1 MVQVNVTLTETIK
14 KLLDEKKYSTLRDI
28 LTTMMPFD
36 IAAVFRELQDEK
48 TPILFRILPKEL
60 AAETFVEMD
69 EETQEF
75 LIHGFSDSELK
86 EIVDELFVDDA
97 VDLIEEMPANVV
109 KRILRQADKQTRR
122 EINELLKYPED
133 SAGSIMTTEFI
144 SLRPDMTAEMAI
156 KRIRRTGVD
165 KETIY
170 TCYVNDDNNKLIGI
184 TTVKDLL
191 LAEDDRPVRELMEEN
206 VISVHTLADQ
216 EEVATLFSNY
226 DFLALPVVDNEQ
238 RIVGIVTIDDA
249 IDVIRE
255 EATEDIEK
263 MAAVLPSDKP
273 YMRTSVWGIYK
284 KRVPWLLVL
293 MLSATFT
300 STIISSF
307 DGMLA
312 SVIILSSFIPMITG
326 SGGNAGSQASVS
338 VIRALSLGEIEFK
351 SMFKVLW
358 KELRVALLCGV
369 TLAAANF
376 IKLLLFDLRGHENGV
391 LIALVVSLTLV
402 GTIVM
407 AKIVG
412 SSLPLLSSKI
422 GLDPAVMA
430 NPLISTVCDSLS
442 LLIYCGVAS
451 LMLVLSGPFRRI
463 AFSAAGYGRVYRP
476 FFCFPIKRPQIKN
489 LQKNFR

>member
-1 MVQVNVTLTETIK
+1 MIQVNVTITETIK
-14 KLLDEKKYSTLRDI
+14 KLLEEKKFNTLRDI
-28 LTTMMPFD
+28 LVTMKPYD
-36 IAAVFRELQDEK
+36 IAAVFEELQDEK

-69 EETQEF
+69 EDTQEF

-86 EIVDELFVDDA
+86 EIVNELFVDDA
-97 VDLIEEMPANVV
+97 VDIIEEMPANVV
-109 KRILRQADKQTRR
+109 KRILRQADKDMRR

-144 SLRPDMTAEMAI
+144 VLRPDMTAEMAI

-170 TCYVNDDNNKLIGI
+170 TCYVTDSNNRLIGI

-191 LAEDDRPVRELMEEN
+191 LAEDDDPVKDMMEEN
-206 VISVHTLADQ
+206 VISVHTLDDQ
-216 EEVATLFSNY
+216 EQVAQLFSNY

-238 RIVGIVTIDDA
+238 RLVGIVTIDDA

-255 EATEDIEK
+255 EATEDFEK

-273 YMRTSVWGIYK
+273 YMKTSVWGIYK
-284 KRVPWLLVL
+284 KRVPWLLIL

-351 SMFKVLW
+351 SMFVVLW
-358 KELRVALLCGV
+358 KELRVAFFCGL
-369 TLAAANF
+369 TLAVANF
-376 IKLLLFDLRGHENGV
+376 VKLMIFDLRGHDNA
-391 LIALVVSLTLV
+391 LFIALVVSLTLV
-402 GTIVM
+402 GTIIM
-407 AKIVG
+407 AKLVG
-412 SSLPLLSSKI
+412 ASLPLLSSKI

-430 NPLISTVCDSLS
+430 NPLITTVCDSLS
-442 LLIYCGVAS
+442 LLIYFGVAS
-451 LMLVLSGPFRRI
+451 MVL
-463 AFSAAGYGRVYRP
+463 
-476 FFCFPIKRPQIKN
+476 Q
-489 LQKNFR
+489 L

>member
-1 MVQVNVTLTETIK
+1 MIQVNVTLTETIK
-14 KLLDEKKYSTLRDI
+14 VLLEEKKYNTLRDI
-28 LTTMMPFD
+28 LVTMKPFD
-36 IAAVFRELQDEK
+36 IAAVFEELQDEK

-60 AAETFVEMD
+60 AAETFIEMD
-69 EETQEF
+69 EDTQEF

-86 EIVDELFVDDA
+86 EVVDELFVDDA

-109 KRILRQADKQTRR
+109 KRILRQADKDMRR

-144 SLRPDMTAEMAI
+144 VLRPDMTAEMAI

-170 TCYVNDDNNKLIGI
+170 TCYVTDDNSKLIGI
-184 TTVKDLL
+184 TSVKDLL
-191 LAEDDRPVRELMEEN
+191 LADDDKVVRDLMEEN
-206 VISVHTLADQ
+206 VISVFTLDDQ
-216 EEVATLFSNY
+216 EQVAQIFSAY
-226 DFLALPVVDNEQ
+226 DFLAVPVVDKEQ
-238 RIVGIVTIDDA
+238 RLVGIVTIDDA
-249 IDVIRE
+249 IDVIQE

-273 YMRTSVWGIYK
+273 YMKTSVWGIYK
-284 KRVPWLLVL
+284 KRVPWLLIL

-307 DGMLA
+307 DSVLA
-312 SVIILSSFIPMITG
+312 QVLILSSFIPMITG

-358 KELRVALLCGV
+358 KEFRVAIFCGL

-376 IKLLLFDLRGHENGV
+376 IKLMIFDLRGHENGFF
-391 LIALVVSLTLV
+391 IALVVSLTLV
-402 GTIVM
+402 GTIIM

-442 LLIYCGVAS
+442 LLIYFAVAKS
-451 LMLVLSGPFRRI
+451 ILHL
-463 AFSAAGYGRVYRP
+463 
-476 FFCFPIKRPQIKN
+476 
-489 LQKNFR
+489 

>member
-1 MVQVNVTLTETIK
+1 MIQVNVTLTETIK
-14 KLLDEKKYSTLRDI
+14 VLLEEKKYSTLRDI
-28 LTTMMPFD
+28 LTTMKPFD
-36 IAAVFRELQDEK
+36 IAAVFEELQDEK

-69 EETQEF
+69 EDTQEF
-75 LIHGFSDSELK
+75 LIHGFSDNELK
-86 EIVDELFVDDA
+86 EVVDELFVDDA

-109 KRILRQADKQTRR
+109 KRILRQADKETRR
-122 EINELLKYPED
+122 QINELLKYPED

-170 TCYVNDDNNKLIGI
+170 TCYVNDDYNRLIGI

-191 LAEDDRPVRELMEEN
+191 LADDDDLVKDMMEEN
-206 VISVHTLADQ
+206 VISVHTLDDQ
-216 EEVATLFSNY
+216 EMVARIFSDY

-300 STIISSF
+300 STIISAF

-338 VIRALSLGEIEFK
+338 VIRALSLGEIEFR

-358 KELRVALLCGV
+358 KELRVAALCGL

-376 IKLLLFDLRGHENGV
+376 VKLMVFDLRGNENAV
-391 LIALVVSLTLV
+391 VIALVVSLTLV
-402 GTIVM
+402 GTIIM

-442 LLIYCGVAS
+442 LLIYFGVAS
-451 LMLVLSGPFRRI
+451 TLLEL
-463 AFSAAGYGRVYRP
+463 
-476 FFCFPIKRPQIKN
+476 
-489 LQKNFR
+489 

>member
-1 MVQVNVTLTETIK
+1 MQNAKGGERMVTVNVTLTETIK
-14 KLLDEKKYSTLRDI
+14 VLLDEKKYNSLRDI
-28 LTTMMPFD
+28 LVTMKPFD
-36 IAAVFRELQDEK
+36 IAAVFEELQDEK

-60 AAETFVEMD
+60 AADTFVEMD

-97 VDLIEEMPANVV
+97 VDIIEEMPANVV
-109 KRILRQADKQTRR
+109 KRILRQADKDMRR

-144 SLRPDMTAEMAI
+144 ILRPDMTAEMAI

-170 TCYVNDDNNKLIGI
+170 TCYVTDENNRLIGI

-191 LAEDDRPVRELMEEN
+191 LAEDDDIVRDMMEEN
-206 VISVHTLADQ
+206 VISVHTLDDQ
-216 EEVATLFSNY
+216 EQVAQIFSDY

-238 RIVGIVTIDDA
+238 RLVGIVTIDDA

-273 YMRTSVWGIYK
+273 YMKTSVWGIYK

-307 DGMLA
+307 DSMLA

-351 SMFKVLW
+351 SMFTVLW
-358 KELRVALLCGV
+358 KELRVAFFCGL

-376 IKLLLFDLRGHENGV
+376 VKLLVFDLRGHENAFF
-391 LIALVVSLTLV
+391 IALVVSLTLV
-402 GTIVM
+402 GTIIM

-442 LLIYCGVAS
+442 LLIYFGVAS
-451 LMLVLSGPFRRI
+451 VILKL
-463 AFSAAGYGRVYRP
+463 
-476 FFCFPIKRPQIKN
+476 
-489 LQKNFR
+489 

>member
-1 MVQVNVTLTETIK
+1 MIQVNVTLTETIK
-14 KLLDEKKYSTLRDI
+14 VLLEEKKYSTLRDI
-28 LTTMMPFD
+28 LTTMKPFD
-36 IAAVFRELQDEK
+36 IAAVFEELQDEK

-69 EETQEF
+69 EDTQEF
-75 LIHGFSDSELK
+75 LIHGFSDNELK
-86 EIVDELFVDDA
+86 EVVDELFVDDA

-109 KRILRQADKQTRR
+109 KRILRQADKETRR
-122 EINELLKYPED
+122 QINELLKYPED

-170 TCYVNDDNNKLIGI
+170 TCYVNDDYNRLIGI

-191 LAEDDRPVRELMEEN
+191 LADDDDLVKDMMEEN
-206 VISVHTLADQ
+206 VISVHTLDDQ
-216 EEVATLFSNY
+216 EMVARIFSDY

-300 STIISSF
+300 STIISAF

-338 VIRALSLGEIEFK
+338 VIRALSLGEIECK

-358 KELRVALLCGV
+358 QELRVAALCGL

-376 IKLLLFDLRGHENGV
+376 VKLMVFDLRGNENAV
-391 LIALVVSLTLV
+391 VIALVVSLTLV
-402 GTIVM
+402 GTIIM

-442 LLIYCGVAS
+442 LLIYFGVAS
-451 LMLVLSGPFRRI
+451 TLLEL
-463 AFSAAGYGRVYRP
+463 
-476 FFCFPIKRPQIKN
+476 
-489 LQKNFR
+489 

>member
-1 MVQVNVTLTETIK
+1 MMIQVNVTLTETIK
-14 KLLDEKKYSTLRDI
+14 KLLEEKKFNTLRDI
-28 LTTMMPFD
+28 LVTMKPYD
-36 IAAVFRELQDEK
+36 IAAVFEELQDEK

-86 EIVDELFVDDA
+86 EVVDELFVDDA
-97 VDLIEEMPANVV
+97 VDIIEEMPANVV
-109 KRILRQADKQTRR
+109 KRILRQADKDMRR

-144 SLRPDMTAEMAI
+144 VLRPDMTAEMAI

-170 TCYVNDDNNKLIGI
+170 TCYVTDQNNRLIGI

-191 LAEDDRPVRELMEEN
+191 LAEDDDCVKDMMEEN
-206 VISVHTLADQ
+206 VISVFTLDDQ
-216 EEVATLFSNY
+216 EQVAQLFSNY
-226 DFLALPVVDNEQ
+226 DFLALPVVDKEQ
-238 RIVGIVTIDDA
+238 RLVGIVTIDDA

-255 EATEDIEK
+255 EATEDFEK

-273 YMRTSVWGIYK
+273 YMKTSVWGIYK
-284 KRVPWLLVL
+284 KRVPWLLIL

-326 SGGNAGSQASVS
+326 SGGNAGSQSSVS

-351 SMFKVLW
+351 SMFVVLW
-358 KELRVALLCGV
+358 KELRVAFLCGL

-376 IKLLLFDLRGHENGV
+376 IKLLVFDLRGHDNAFF
-391 LIALVVSLTLV
+391 IALVVSLTLV
-402 GTIVM
+402 GTIIM
-407 AKIVG
+407 AKLVG
-412 SSLPLLSSKI
+412 ASLPLLSSKV

-430 NPLISTVCDSLS
+430 NPLITTVCDSLS
-442 LLIYCGVAS
+442 LLIYFGVAS
-451 LMLVLSGPFRRI
+451 AILKL
-463 AFSAAGYGRVYRP
+463 
-476 FFCFPIKRPQIKN
+476 
-489 LQKNFR
+489 

>member
-1 MVQVNVTLTETIK
+1 MEQVNVTLTETIRV
-14 KLLDEKKYSTLRDI
+14 LVEEKKFNTLRDI
-28 LTTMMPFD
+28 LTTMKPYD
-36 IAAVFRELQDEK
+36 IAAIFEELQDEK

-69 EETQEF
+69 DETQEF

-109 KRILRQADKQTRR
+109 KRILRQADKDMRKQ
-122 EINELLKYPED
+122 INELLKYPED

-144 SLRPDMTAEMAI
+144 VLRPDMTAEMAI

-170 TCYVNDDNNKLIGI
+170 TCYVTDNNNRLIGI
-184 TTVKDLL
+184 STVKDLL
-191 LAEDDRPVRELMEEN
+191 LADDDDLVNDLMEEN
-206 VISVHTLADQ
+206 VISVNTLDDQ
-216 EEVATLFSNY
+216 EQVAQMFSNY
-226 DFLALPVVDNEQ
+226 NFLALPVVDNEN
-238 RIVGIVTIDDA
+238 RLVGIVTIDDA
-249 IDVIRE
+249 IDVIQE

-273 YMRTSVWGIYK
+273 YMKTSVWGIYR
-284 KRVPWLLVL
+284 KRIPWLLVL

-307 DGMLA
+307 EGALA
-312 SVIILSSFIPMITG
+312 SVIVLSSFIPMITG

-351 SMFKVLW
+351 SMFRVLW
-358 KELRVALLCGV
+358 KELRVSILCGA

-376 IKLLLFDLRGHENGV
+376 IKLMIFDLNGNPNAFV
-391 LIALVVSLTLV
+391 IALVVSLTLL
-402 GTIVM
+402 GTIM
-407 AKIVG
+407 MSKLVG
-412 SSLPLLSSKI
+412 SSLPLLASKI
-422 GLDPAVMA
+422 GFDPAVMA

-442 LLIYCGVAS
+442 LLIYFG
-451 LMLVLSGPFRRI
+451 I
-463 AFSAAGYGRVYRP
+463 ATT
-476 FFCFPIKRPQIKN
+476 ILNI
-489 LQKNFR
+489 